1 MRGVHDRRPTA
12 RPAHPGGSNRR
23 IAREP
28 GRACKAGRTN
38 DDTRNPPGPAGK
50 PVCCPHAKPSASTS
64 VTSAGG
70 VVGGR
75 DTKAIGHDLARVRSL
90 LASIVS
96 RLPSAG
102 HASASAQHSNP
113 VLAGVACVASQPDH
127 WAESLL
133 GAVPE
138 VARSPL
144 AQCLKNLSAGR
155 VWGPERR
162 GKAGESSHL
171 LPLN

>member
-12 RPAHPGGSNRR
+12 RPAHPGGPNRR
-23 IAREP
+23 IARKP
-28 GRACKAGRTN
+28 GRACKARRTN

-64 VTSAGG
+64 VTSAGASLG
-70 VVGGR
+70 DEIPRLLDMILPGFDR
-75 DTKAIGHDLARVRSL
+75 FLHRSYPSFRRPGTL
-90 LASIVS
+90 LLPLSI
-96 RLPSAG
+96 RI
-102 HASASAQHSNP
+102 P

-127 WAESLL
+127 WPDSLL

-144 AQCLKNLSAGR
+144 AQCLKDLSAGR